1 MVFDNPARDPATAN
15 FDRDPAFAKEK
26 LAGILDPDNP
36 DLTLFGRRG
45 GKLIV
50 CHGWGDDVVPA
61 QVSTDYRALVSSRLG
76 ESHVNEFFRLFVI
89 PGMAHCGGGSGADV
103 LFHSEKANAVP
114 IEPERDTDQRRLEN
128 PARSEGLIGTAA
140 TEHRRFCECQPALYE
155 AGKAVLCSMFSAG
168 VSPTPV

>member
-15 FDRDPAFAKEK
+15 IDRDPAFAKEK

-36 DLTLFGRRG
+36 DLSLFGRRG

-61 QVSTDYRALVSSRLG
+61 QVSTDHRALVSSRLG

-114 IEPERDTDQRRLEN
+114 IEPERDMLTALEQWVEQGRA
-128 PARSEGLIGTAA
+128 PSKFVASRVTSRASSSI
-140 TEHRRFCECQPALYE
+140 R
-155 AGKAVLCSMFSAG
+155 V
-168 VSPTPV
+168 